1 VVVAEKF
8 PKHLKYIMM
17 VIKTINDGISH
28 CQNDSAL
35 LQIGSQIFY
44 FSFSVFIM
52 RENDRGTDH
61 SHKEGFVTRK
71 TQVNT

>member
-1 VVVAEKF
+1 MVVAEKF

-17 VIKTINDGISH
+17 VIKIINDGISH
-28 CQNDSAL
+28 CKNDFAL
-35 LQIGSQIFY
+35 LHIGSQIIY
-44 FSFSVFIM
+44 FSLSVLII
-52 RENDRGTDH
+52 RENDRGTD

>member
-1 VVVAEKF
+1 
-8 PKHLKYIMM
+8 MM
-17 VIKTINDGISH
+17 VIKIINDRISH

-44 FSFSVFIM
+44 FSSSVLIT
-52 RENDRGTDH
+52 RENYRGTD

>member
-1 VVVAEKF
+1 VVVADKF

-17 VIKTINDGISH
+17 VIKIINDGISH

-44 FSFSVFIM
+44 FSLSVLII
-52 RENDRGTDH
+52 RENDRGTD
-61 SHKEGFVTRK
+61 SHEEGFVTRK
-71 TQVNT
+71 KQVNT